1 MKRINLYYNDVKIN
15 NRPLTISEVNE
26 IFKNEYIY
34 KRNIYTDNLIKIPT
48 SKIIKIN
55 TITKAISPKS
65 ANPPTPVDS

>member
-15 NRPLTISEVNE
+15 TRPLTISEVNE

-55 TITKAISPKS
+55 TIM
-65 ANPPTPVDS
+65 V

>member
-34 KRNIYTDNLIKIPT
+34 KYNIYTDNLIKIPT

-55 TITKAISPKS
+55 TIM
-65 ANPPTPVDS
+65 V

>member
-55 TITKAISPKS
+55 TIM
-65 ANPPTPVDS
+65 V